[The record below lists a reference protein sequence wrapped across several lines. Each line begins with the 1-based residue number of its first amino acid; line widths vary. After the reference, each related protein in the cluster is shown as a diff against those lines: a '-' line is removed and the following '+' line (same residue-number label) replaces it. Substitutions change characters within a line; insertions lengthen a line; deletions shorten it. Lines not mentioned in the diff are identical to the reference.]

1 MTPVDVID
9 YGAGNLT
16 SVLKALRSV
25 GADPRLAQTPAA
37 IATSTALVVPGVGHF
52 AATAALDQPWR
63 DAITARLTHGASLL
77 GICLGMQ
84 WLFDG
89 SEEAPDLPGLGLF
102 PGRCFRLPNVDGV
115 KVPHVGW
122 NSLERTTDTSPILA
136 DVPNEAYAYFTHT
149 YAGPVTDATIA
160 TTSHGVPFA
169 SVIGRDR
176 IFGAQWHPEKSGA
189 VGLACL
195 TSFIRIAS
203 EAR

>member
-1 MTPVDVID
+1 MTTVDVID

-16 SVLKALRSV
+16 SVLKALRSI
-25 GADPRLAQTPAA
+25 GANPRLAQTPDA
-37 IATSTALVVPGVGHF
+37 IAPASALVVPGVGHF

-63 DAITARLTHGASLL
+63 DAITVRLRHGASLL

-89 SEEAPDLPGLGLF
+89 SDEAPDLPGLGLF
-102 PGRCFRLPNVDGV
+102 PGRCFRLPNVDGI

-122 NSLERTTDTSPILA
+122 NSLERTAHTSPIL
-136 DVPNEAYAYFTHT
+136 DEVPSDAYAYFTHT
-149 YAGPVTDATIA
+149 YAGPVTGATVA

-176 IFGAQWHPEKSGA
+176 IFGTQWHPEKSGA

-195 TSFIRIAS
+195 TSFVRIAS